1 MGSFAA
7 EIWAFAK
14 GDPLLWGL
22 LASLALLAVALVYL
36 TRLARSRGK
45 LWSKLQSA
53 KSQLS
58 ELRARDPLT
67 GLITRAEFESLLEA
81 EVNLADRKSSGF
93 SLLYVGLDAL
103 RSINESYGLRVGDGL
118 LTQVARR
125 LSAFVEDTPSVSRV
139 VGDEFVMLMHNGR
152 VSGLQAAEVL
162 QQRLSEP
169 YTVEALTLRMTFSIG
184 VARYP
189 DHGSRPRLIAHA
201 ALAMRAV
208 KLGGGGSHAEFD
220 PAMAVNLR
228 EQTELL
234 QDLRQAVT
242 RHELQLY
249 YQPKID
255 ARTLQ
260 VTAAEALLRWQHPKR
275 GMVSPGVFVPLAERY
290 GLISEI
296 GLWVIE
302 EACRQAAQWR
312 EAGLRMRVAV
322 NISGCQLRREDLVD
336 QIEASLARHHIPA
349 SRMTCEI
356 TETVAMED
364 TAVTRAAFERLRRLG
379 LHVSIDDF
387 GTGHSSLAALRR
399 LPAAEL
405 KIDRAFVTDLV
416 EREDARS
423 IVRAVVQMAHSLQLR
438 VVAEGVETEGQRDEL
453 VRLGCDELQGYL
465 FANPMTASRLALWAD
480 GDCDAAGSMFRPS
493 LFEPTA
499 PVPLDEAE
507 DKHHRLGKP

>member
-1 MGSFAA
+1 M
-7 EIWAFAK
+7 
-14 GDPLLWGL
+14 LWGL
-22 LASLALLAVALVYL
+22 LASLAMLAVALVYVM
-36 TRLARSRGK
+36 RLAKSRTQ
-45 LWSKLQSA
+45 LWLKLQSA
-53 KSQLS
+53 KSQLN
-58 ELRARDPLT
+58 EMRARDPLT
-67 GLITRAEFESLLEA
+67 GLVTRAEFEALLEA
-81 EVNLADRKSSGF
+81 EVNLADRKNAGF

-103 RSINESYGLRVGDGL
+103 TSINESYGLRVGDGL
-118 LTQVARR
+118 LTQVANR
-125 LSAFVEDTPSVSRV
+125 LSAFVDDTPFASRV
-139 VGDEFVMLMHNGR
+139 VGDEFVVLVPSGR
-152 VSGLQAAEVL
+152 CSGLEAAEVL
-162 QQRLSEP
+162 ERKLSEP
-169 YTVEALTLRMTFSIG
+169 YTVEALTMPMSFSIG
-184 VARYP
+184 IARYP
-189 DHGSRPRLIAHA
+189 EHGSRPRLMAHA

-208 KLGGGGSHAEFD
+208 KLGGGGAHAEFD

-234 QDLRQAVT
+234 QDLRQAVA

-275 GMVSPGVFVPLAERY
+275 GMISPGVFVPLAERY

-312 EAGLRMRVAV
+312 QSGLRMRIAV
-322 NISGCQLRREDLVD
+322 NISGHQLRREDLVD
-336 QIEASLARHHIPA
+336 QIEASLSRHKVPA
-349 SRMTCEI
+349 GRMTCEI

-405 KIDRAFVTDLV
+405 KIDRAFITDLV

-465 FANPMTASRLALWAD
+465 FAKPMTAANLALWAD
-480 GDCDAAGSMFRPS
+480 GDSDVAGSMFRPS
-493 LFEPTA
+493 LFDPTA
-499 PVPLDEAE
+499 PAPLDEAE
-507 DKHHRLGKP
+507 DKHHKLGAP